1 VSNVEDVLLLLA
13 LPPAG
18 AVDCWVKIFR
28 AVATVVGDGVDRGSL
43 SDDDDDDEV
52 DGTGVRCSPAA
63 AAGKSLIGDATA
75 VVVIIVGAV
84 VAATAMVV
92 VVVVAAAV

>member
-1 VSNVEDVLLLLA
+1 VSSVEDVLLLLA

-18 AVDCWVKIFR
+18 AADCWVKIFR

-43 SDDDDDDEV
+43 SDGDDDGEV

-63 AAGKSLIGDATA
+63 TAGKSLIGDATA
-75 VVVIIVGAV
+75 VVMIVGAA

-92 VVVVAAAV
+92 VVVVVAAV